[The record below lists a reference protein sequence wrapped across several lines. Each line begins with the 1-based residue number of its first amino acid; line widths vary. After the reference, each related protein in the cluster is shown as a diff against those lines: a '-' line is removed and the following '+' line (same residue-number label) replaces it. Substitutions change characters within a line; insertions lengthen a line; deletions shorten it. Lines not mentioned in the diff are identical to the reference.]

1 RRYDFSAS
9 APPRPTF
16 NMRHHGIQPYSNT
29 SGLQTKDSSGS
40 GAFTSSRGDDSEVTF
55 GAQMEVWW

>member
-1 RRYDFSAS
+1 IRIFATYAKWDE
-9 APPRPTF
+9 
-16 NMRHHGIQPYSNT
+16 NWGYSNT

>member
-1 RRYDFSAS
+1 DEKLGLQQ
-9 APPRPTF
+9 T
-16 NMRHHGIQPYSNT
+16 T